1 MSAPGNPDAEAP
13 LARPDSDETLSTSL
27 NKRWV
32 WKMMAFLLAMLV
44 LGVWG
49 AYDALSLYPQ
59 RGLDSA
65 EYFQLKYLE
74 EADKTG
80 GVTLSGVKTPATEL
94 KRLEESTPTQS
105 LDVARYRW
113 LEALS
118 LVRNLEKMESQI
130 ASGQTPDPG
139 PDTSMP
145 DAASKLAELKKKWGT
160 KNQPAALSAF
170 DIPVQYLFMAI
181 GLGLSVYIVLFLL
194 KCKGT
199 KYRYQPASMRLT
211 MPGGKSFVPAEIEEV
226 DRRLWHK
233 FFVELK
239 VKGIGPVKLDLLR
252 YAPLEEW
259 FLEMEKN
266 APGYVPPEEEKD
278 NETPAS
284 KDEPVASEQV
294 SG

>member
-1 MSAPGNPDAEAP
+1 MSDPGTPETRANA
-13 LARPDSDETLSTSL
+13 DETLSTSL

-32 WKMMAFLLAMLV
+32 WKMVAFLVAMLV

-49 AYDALSLYPQ
+49 TYDAVILYPQ

-65 EYFQLKYLE
+65 EYLQMKYLD

-80 GVTLSGVKTPATEL
+80 GVTLAGVRTPSTAL
-94 KRLEESTPTQS
+94 KRFKETPPSQPIEVAQS
-105 LDVARYRW
+105 RW
-113 LEALS
+113 LEALA
-118 LVRNLEKMESQI
+118 LVRNLDKIESQL
-130 ASGQTPDPG
+130 AAGATPD

-145 DAASKLAELKKKWGT
+145 DASNKLAELKKKWAA

-170 DIPVQYLFMAI
+170 DIPVQYLFMVI

-199 KYRYQPASMRLT
+199 KFRYHPATMRLT
-211 MPGGKSFVPAEIEEV
+211 LPSGKSFVPAEIEEV

-239 VKGIGPVKLDLLR
+239 VGGLGPVKLDLLR
-252 YAPLEEW
+252 YTPLEEW
-259 FLEMEKN
+259 FLEMEKH
-266 APGYVPPEEEKD
+266 APGYVPPEEDKADEVDAK
-278 NETPAS
+278 EEPAS
-284 KDEPVASEQV
+284 SEQA
-294 SG
+294 G